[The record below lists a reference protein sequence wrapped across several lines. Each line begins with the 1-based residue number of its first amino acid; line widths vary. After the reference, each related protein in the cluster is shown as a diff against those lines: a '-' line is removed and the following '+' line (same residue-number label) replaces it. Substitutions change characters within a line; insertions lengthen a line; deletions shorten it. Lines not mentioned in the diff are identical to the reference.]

1 MVDSFISK
9 PDVVE
14 GTDDEVLYLPCWDLT
29 ETSKRDDGIDLL
41 KDKQALQRLTET
53 VEKAKM
59 DLSSLTQTNISLP
72 FITAT
77 ADGPKHIKTTITRAK
92 FEELCSNLLDRRLK
106 TPVENSLRDDVH
118 GWAEPDPHRN
128 KLPDAMAVAYNT
140 AKVMQDA
147 FLLVTAVKK
156 VLIRNGI
163 RDGIHKFINSVSDSV
178 ANQQRNQR
186 RNAITNVPFRKKF
199 HFCSVSVPFLISVS
213 NQKRNFSVSIPSLI
227 RNGINFSV
235 SDRIS
240 DDVFRDGIDSVSRS
254 LRLQLETEFLQIRDE
269 KFRF

>member
-14 GTDDEVLYLPCWDLT
+14 GTDDERVWSLPCWDLT

-59 DLSSLTQTNISLP
+59 DLSYLTQTNISLP

-77 ADGPKHIKTTITRAK
+77 ADGLKHIKTTITRAK
-92 FEELCSNLLDRRLK
+92 FEELCSNLLDKRLK
-106 TPVENSLRDDVH
+106 TQVENSLRDDVH
-118 GWAEPDPHRN
+118 GWGEPDPHRN

-156 VLIRNGI
+156 ICGYICLLFGCLILLEYGLCKGFGNIVSIFKGNSARPILGRNV
-163 RDGIHKFINSVSDSV
+163 DPLS
-178 ANQQRNQR
+178 
-186 RNAITNVPFRKKF
+186 
-199 HFCSVSVPFLISVS
+199 SVS
-213 NQKRNFSVSIPSLI
+213 N
-227 RNGINFSV
+227 GIN
-235 SDRIS
+235 
-240 DDVFRDGIDSVSRS
+240 
-254 LRLQLETEFLQIRDE
+254 E
-269 KFRF
+269 